1 MLTDDTYLQGLILN
15 NEYNNNLK
23 EANDYIYNMLGNCID
38 EPENGEYSE
47 DNILFLKDYRNI
59 FFKTE
64 IINGQELI
72 NRYSKLQFED
82 NKKVR
87 KNIYIFHFFYED
99 NIENEDK
106 LNQLT
111 LYKYISNIENM
122 IRLLIAF
129 SYCISPNLPYPKRDN
144 TIFADD
150 INKYYKKLI
159 FENELLNFEKFI
171 NNNKN
176 ETDKIKRNK
185 LISNWLDEI
194 FDEYIKIVSI
204 KEKVTKFKDKKYL
217 HYTRGA
223 IAHNKI
229 FKTYKN
235 NFNIED
241 ILDYE
246 KDIRDC
252 QIKYSELNN
261 LLEYLLKENKI
272 KIK

>member
-1 MLTDDTYLQGLILN
+1 M
-15 NEYNNNLK
+15 
-23 EANDYIYNMLGNCID
+23 
-38 EPENGEYSE
+38 
-47 DNILFLKDYRNI
+47 
-59 FFKTE
+59 
-64 IINGQELI
+64 
-72 NRYSKLQFED
+72 QFED

-194 FDEYIKIVSI
+194 FDEYIKII
-204 KEKVTKFKDKKYL
+204 LILKIYL
-217 HYTRGA
+217 
-223 IAHNKI
+223 
-229 FKTYKN
+229 
-235 NFNIED
+235 
-241 ILDYE
+241 
-246 KDIRDC
+246 IR
-252 QIKYSELNN
+252 Y
-261 LLEYLLKENKI
+261 
-272 KIK
+272 